1 MCFLKSPSE
10 TRSKTATSMHS
21 AILGCERSTYP
32 VLLHCLQNLSHDV
45 RRLQLVNKSMCAAC
59 RHFKDQVDEHTA
71 KRQKMLVEANALDV
85 VARLHL
91 AMSSLRMQPAS
102 QSQSMTEMWT
112 AFERFASPAYPA
124 PVPAIEPRI
133 EPRMVFSVHHIYQN
147 NIFDDSFND
156 CFVRGF
162 RLFDP
167 AQFATAAAV
176 HTAVIEVD

>member
-1 MCFLKSPSE
+1 
-10 TRSKTATSMHS
+10 MHND
-21 AILGCERSTYP
+21 ILACERSTYP
-32 VLLHCLQNLSHDV
+32 VLLHCLQYLSHDV
-45 RRLQLVNKSMCAAC
+45 RRLQLVNKSMCAAF

-71 KRQKMLVEANALDV
+71 KRQKMLLEAEALDV
-85 VARLHL
+85 MGRRYL
-91 AMSSLRMQPAS
+91 AMGHLRMRTESGPES
-102 QSQSMTEMWT
+102 HSLTEMWA
-112 AFERFASPAYPA
+112 AFERRPRVVTPVFSA
-124 PVPAIEPRI
+124 PMHAIEPRI
-133 EPRMVFSVHHIYQN
+133 EPRMVFSVHHIYAN